1 MFIFMLNVFF
11 CFKLRMLGNEM
22 SSVFF
27 KMKPVFTL
35 IFMVML
41 GFVTMGGAGQSYAQK
56 ITKSYGEL
64 GTKVKMTR
72 EFYDENSEEY
82 QKEVPDETLLE
93 HKFRL
98 PNGWTDMSGANKA
111 LGFSSDVETKLSSF
125 VGLPNMYARSSFSV
139 LVLTLERESDLLHWY
154 YTYMSAK
161 GYSVTGMKAMDGGAR
176 VEAES
181 IKMNVEA
188 TFVVRSVAIL
198 SGDKV
203 VIAEYAVPDPFWQEQ
218 RDDALWSIASFDL
231 LFRDDKTIEPRKEFS
246 ILDIV
251 KFNYPASWDIR
262 VPKLTVVDE
271 LSAAAISTNSLG
283 ELDGRIDSFFLASHV
298 GGSREENLDMYKKKY
313 KDIVSF
319 SIGDH
324 MEIIDN
330 VDYHKTISAG
340 RIDVF
345 NALSPDGESET
356 GYEIW
361 MTILESDI
369 YDGYVFMN
377 TVGRNVDFMTWSKNQ
392 KSYKIMVESMELHGQ
407 PR

>member
-1 MFIFMLNVFF
+1 MFRLSLKIKLVFVLLCIFV
-11 CFKLRMLGNEM
+11 
-22 SSVFF
+22 
-27 KMKPVFTL
+27 
-35 IFMVML
+35 
-41 GFVTMGGAGQSYAQK
+41 MGGAGLSHAQK
-56 ITKSYGEL
+56 ITKAYVEL
-64 GTKVKMTR
+64 GTKVKMTKSH
-72 EFYDENSEEY
+72 FDENSEEY
-82 QKEVPDETLLE
+82 KKEVQGESLLT
-93 HKFRL
+93 HQFRL
-98 PNGWTDMSGANKA
+98 PNGWTDISGENKA
-111 LGFSSDVETKLSSF
+111 LDFSSDVETKLSSF

-139 LVLTLERESDLLHWY
+139 LVLTLEREVELLHWY

-161 GYSVTGMKAMDGGAR
+161 GYSVTGMKAMDGGVR

-198 SGDKV
+198 SGNNV

-218 RDDALWSIASFDL
+218 HDEALWSIASFYL
-231 LFRDDKTIEPRKEFS
+231 LFKDDKTIEPRKEFS

-251 KFNYPASWDIR
+251 RFNYPASWDIR

-271 LSAAAISTNSLG
+271 LSAAAISRNALG
-283 ELDGRIDSFFLASHV
+283 ELDGRVDSFFLASHV
-298 GGSREENLDMYKKKY
+298 GGEREDNLEMYKKKY

-319 SIGDH
+319 TIGEH
-324 MEIIDN
+324 METIDG

-345 NALSPDGESET
+345 NALTPDGQSQT

-392 KSYKIMVESMELHGQ
+392 RSYKIMVESMELHGQ